1 MKCIHFCPTL
11 KTKQK
16 FQLIVDKNEIKIKYS
31 FYKKRMFCIQ
41 KLKNLA
47 FKIFL
52 SDKCLNVLKKIKEK
66 SLHSFHIKVRNQ
78 KIYQFLLNFIDF
90 DTKISTINVKFWAHL
105 NNLRKKL

>member
-1 MKCIHFCPTL
+1 MYS
-11 KTKQK
+11 
-16 FQLIVDKNEIKIKYS
+16 KIE
-31 FYKKRMFCIQ
+31 
-41 KLKNLA
+41 NLE

-78 KIYQFLLNFIDF
+78 NIYQFLLNFIDF